1 MPTLLH
7 INSSPLG
14 DASISRHLTK
24 EFVENWQRAHP
35 GGQVI
40 ERDLTTSGIVPIDA
54 NWIGA
59 SFTPE
64 DARTP
69 AQQETLKLSETLI
82 AELQNAE
89 EYVFG
94 VPMHNFTVA
103 STLRLWIDQI
113 VRPGLTFAFGEDGRP
128 SGLLKNKKASF
139 LVACGG
145 VYGAGSAMASF
156 NFVEPYLRT
165 LFGFLGVTDTHFLEA
180 GGVSAVNHG
189 KVDRA
194 TFLQPHVEAVR
205 DRFQTA

>member
-1 MPTLLH
+1 MSTLLH

-14 DASISRHLTK
+14 DASISRHLTH

-35 GGQVI
+35 DSQVI
-40 ERDLTTSGIVPIDA
+40 HRDLTTSGIVPIDA

-64 DARTP
+64 AARTP

-82 AELQNAE
+82 AELQNAD

-94 VPMHNFTVA
+94 VPMHNFTVTA
-103 STLRLWIDQI
+103 TLRLWIDQI
-113 VRPGLTFAFGEDGRP
+113 VRPGLTFSFGENGVP
-128 SGLLKNKKASF
+128 AGLLKNKKASF
-139 LVACGG
+139 LVAAGG

-165 LFGFLGVTDTHFLEA
+165 LFGFLGVTDVHFHEA

-189 KVDRA
+189 KVDRG
-194 TFLQPHVEAVR
+194 TFLQPHVEAIR